1 MSDAQLSLDELRF
14 INLVAARRVGG
25 DPGASPAP
33 LSVAIDGTA
42 DERPARRVAEL
53 GAALARPGAVAEAAL
68 PTALLAVICQLGRD
82 GYRLVA
88 PQGAAAGMI
97 RGLRTGA
104 VSVDAFAAWV
114 EDRSIAG

>member
-1 MSDAQLSLDELRF
+1 MSGALLSGEELRF

-25 DPGASPAP
+25 DAAAAP
-33 LSVAIDGTA
+33 LQPQLGIEGLDG
-42 DERPARRVAEL
+42 ERAARRAAEL
-53 GAALARPGAVAEAAL
+53 GAALARPGALSEAAL
-68 PTALLAVICQLGRD
+68 PTTLLAVICQLGRD

-104 VSVDAFAAWV
+104 VSVDSFAAWV
-114 EDRSIAG
+114 EDRAIAG

>member
-1 MSDAQLSLDELRF
+1 MSEAVLSLDELRF
-14 INLVAARRVGG
+14 INLVAARRTGA
-25 DPGASPAP
+25 DHRASPP
-33 LSVAIDGTA
+33 PPHLVIDGLDGA
-42 DERPARRVAEL
+42 RPARRVAEL
-53 GAALARPGAVAEAAL
+53 GAALARPGALAEAAL

-88 PQGAAAGMI
+88 PQGVAAGMV

-114 EDRSIAG
+114 EDRAIAG